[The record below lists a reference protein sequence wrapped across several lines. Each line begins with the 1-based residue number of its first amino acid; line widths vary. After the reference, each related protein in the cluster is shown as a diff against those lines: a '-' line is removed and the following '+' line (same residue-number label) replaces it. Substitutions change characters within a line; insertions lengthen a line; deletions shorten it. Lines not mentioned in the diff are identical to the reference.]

1 MNSTGFFSK
10 MSDADQTKITIV
22 ILLLI
27 GCLVYLFFFFNQVS
41 GFMQIVYIL
50 IALALFSY
58 LIYICFSIYLTPTQY
73 IQVGS
78 SEIPLNKVSQ
88 AAPSEI
94 LNSVWSSKA
103 GSTLIFYINP
113 IINDRTAQ
121 SGNEYA
127 TIVNIGA
134 KQKLKI
140 LVAPDAGRGLTLA
153 PAVFEIYTKNN
164 NTPEVMEIPDF
175 PMQRWTAV
183 VIVKKG
189 RRFNIYMNGKLAV
202 SHTCTAMPDFDETTG
217 LSVGDQRL
225 GGTISL
231 ISLAPIA
238 LETNDIRDLISETVD
253 TSGKP
258 YMPMNIS
265 SLFSFS
271 TPSLPSDF
279 WCPGGNCNTPKLAGP
294 LEEWMSPYA

>member
-1 MNSTGFFSK
+1 MNSSGFFSK
-10 MSDADQTKITIV
+10 MSAADQTKITIV
-22 ILLLI
+22 ILLFI
-27 GCLVYLFFFFNQVS
+27 ACLVYLFFFFNQLS

-50 IALALFSY
+50 IVLFLFSY
-58 LIYICFSIYLTPTQY
+58 IIYIYFSIYLTPTQY
-73 IQVGS
+73 IQVGPDT
-78 SEIPLNKVSQ
+78 IPLNKVSQ

-94 LNSVWSSKA
+94 LNSVWSSKSGA
-103 GSTLIFYINP
+103 TLIFYINP

-134 KQKLKI
+134 KQKLKV
-140 LVAPDAGRGLTLA
+140 LVAPDAGRGLSLA
-153 PAVFEIYTKNN
+153 PAIFEIYTKNN
-164 NTPEVMEIPDF
+164 NKPEVMEIPDF

-225 GGTISL
+225 GGTMML
-231 ISLAPIA
+231 INLAPIA
-238 LETNDIRDLISETVD
+238 LETNHIRDLMSETID

-258 YMPMNIS
+258 YMPLDLS
-265 SLFSFS
+265 SLFSFPL
-271 TPSLPSDF
+271 PSLPSDF
-279 WCPGGNCNTPKLAGP
+279 WCPGGNCNTPKMAGP
-294 LEEWMSPYA
+294 LEEWVSPYA

>member
-1 MNSTGFFSK
+1 MNSSGFFSK
-10 MSDADQTKITIV
+10 MSTIDQTKLIIV
-22 ILLLI
+22 TLLLI
-27 GCLVYLFFFFNQVS
+27 GCLIYLFFYFNQVS

-50 IALALFSY
+50 IALSLFSY
-58 LIYICFSIYLTPTQY
+58 LIYICFYIYLIPTQY

-78 SEIPLNKVSQ
+78 SEIPLNKLTQ

-94 LNSVWSSKA
+94 LNSVWSSNA

-113 IINDRTAQ
+113 VINDRTAQ

-127 TIVNIGA
+127 SVINIGA
-134 KQKLKI
+134 KQKLKL

-153 PAVFEIYTKNN
+153 PAVFEIYIKNN
-164 NTPEVMEIPDF
+164 DTPEIMEIPDF

-183 VIVKKG
+183 IIVKKG

-202 SHTCTAMPDFDETTG
+202 SHTCTAMPDFDRTSG
-217 LSVGDQRL
+217 LVIGDQRL
-225 GGTISL
+225 GGIVSL
-231 ISLAPIA
+231 VSLAPIA
-238 LETNDIRDLISETVD
+238 LETNQVRDLISETVD

-258 YMPMNIS
+258 YMPMDFN

-271 TPSLPSDF
+271 TVSLPSGF
-279 WCPGGNCNTPKLAGP
+279 WCPGGNCNTPKMAGP
-294 LEEWMSPYA
+294 MEEWMSPYA